1 MQSCS
6 CAANSEKARSPYLA
20 EALNSIQ
27 HAFRKDA
34 FGDLPPPSK
43 QGMSES
49 MFLPNDPKI
58 ISCTHLANTGKHK
71 PDIISISL
79 FTLGK
84 IFRSKL
90 GDNFDAWR
98 TTIAKTEQGAKTN
111 EKISWHEVNT
121 ILELKFSGKISKG
134 RLDSSYNAP
143 DHHDSK
149 EDGST
154 ECEAG
159 MMCYYP
165 HSMSSYDTKQD
176 FLRNAD
182 SVLVNPIPGGKKF
195 VAMILLCR

>member
-27 HAFRKDA
+27 HAFREDA

-43 QGMSES
+43 QGTSES

-58 ISCTHLANTGKHK
+58 ISSTHLANTGKHK

-84 IFRSKL
+84 IFQSKL

-98 TTIAKTEQGAKTN
+98 TAIAKTQQGVKRMRRY
-111 EKISWHEVNT
+111 H
-121 ILELKFSGKISKG
+121 GM
-134 RLDSSYNAP
+134 RLTQFWS
-143 DHHDSK
+143 
-149 EDGST
+149 
-154 ECEAG
+154 
-159 MMCYYP
+159 
-165 HSMSSYDTKQD
+165 
-176 FLRNAD
+176 
-182 SVLVNPIPGGKKF
+182 
-195 VAMILLCR
+195 